1 MLNMSNIIVEQMEKK
16 DCKTIQAYLYEQ
28 IPLSRAIAVQVL
40 EVTNNSVILAAPLQ
54 PNINHRSTV
63 FGGSASALAI
73 LSAWTLV
80 NFRLRNE
87 GIKTRLV
94 IQKNTMSYDK
104 PITSD
109 FEAVCSFEN
118 QEIWTRFVKIL
129 QRKKKSRITVNSF
142 LQCNKQQVGEFTGVF
157 VALGI

>member
-1 MLNMSNIIVEQMEKK
+1 MEQE
-16 DCKTIQAYLYEQ
+16 CQTIQAYLYKQ
-28 IPLSRAIAVQVL
+28 IPLSKAMEIQVI
-40 EVTNNSVILAAPLQ
+40 EVTNNLVILAAPIK

-80 NFRLRNE
+80 NFRLESE

-94 IQKNTMSYDK
+94 IQKNTIAYDK

-109 FEAVCSFEN
+109 FEAVCSLTDR
-118 QEIWTRFVKIL
+118 QVWTRFSQIL
-129 QRKKKSRITVNSF
+129 QRKKKSRITLNSS
-142 LQCNKQQVGEFTGVF
+142 LQCQGQQVGEFTGVF
-157 VALGI
+157 VALGN

>member
-1 MLNMSNIIVEQMEKK
+1 MVKQ
-16 DCKTIQAYLYEQ
+16 DCQTIQAYLYEH
-28 IPLSRAIAVQVL
+28 IPLSEAMDVQVIK
-40 EVTNNSVILAAPLQ
+40 VTNNLVILAAPIK

-63 FGGSASALAI
+63 FGGSATTLAI

-80 NFRLRNE
+80 NFRLKSEN
-87 GIKTRLV
+87 INTRLV

-109 FEAVCSFEN
+109 FEAVCYLTDR
-118 QEIWTRFVKIL
+118 QLWQRFIKIL

-142 LQCNKQQVGEFTGVF
+142 LRCQGEQVGEFVGVF

>member
-1 MLNMSNIIVEQMEKK
+1 MK
-16 DCKTIQAYLYEQ
+16 DHKVIQAYLYEH
-28 IPLSRAIAVQVL
+28 IPLSEAM
-40 EVTNNSVILAAPLQ
+40 EVRVVEVKNNLVILAAPLQ

-73 LSAWTLV
+73 LSSWTLI
-80 NFRLRNE
+80 NFRLQSE

-109 FEAVCSFEN
+109 FQAVCYLNES
-118 QEIWTRFVKIL
+118 EIWTRFVKIL
-129 QRKKKSRITVNSF
+129 QKKNKSRITVNSF
-142 LQCNKQQVGEFTGVF
+142 LQCNGEQVGEFTGVY
-157 VALGI
+157 VALSIE

>member
-1 MLNMSNIIVEQMEKK
+1 MEKQ
-16 DCKTIQAYLYEQ
+16 DCQAIQAYLYEQ
-28 IPLSRAIAVQVL
+28 IPLSKAMEVQVV
-40 EVTNNSVILAAPLQ
+40 EVTSNLVILAAPIK

-73 LSAWTLV
+73 LSAWALV
-80 NFRLRNE
+80 NFRLQSE

-94 IQKNTMSYDK
+94 IQKNSISYDQ
-104 PITSD
+104 PITNN
-109 FEAVCSFEN
+109 FEAICSLTD
-118 QEIWTRFVKIL
+118 QQVWTKFIKIL

-142 LQCNKQQVGEFTGVF
+142 LQCQGQQVGTFTGVF

>member
-1 MLNMSNIIVEQMEKK
+1 MEKQ
-16 DCKTIQAYLYEQ
+16 DCQAIQAYLYEQ
-28 IPLSRAIAVQVL
+28 IPLSKAMEVQVI
-40 EVTNNSVILAAPLQ
+40 EVTSNLVILAAPIK

-80 NFRLRNE
+80 NCRLESE
-87 GIKTRLV
+87 GIQTRLV
-94 IQKNTMSYDK
+94 IQKNSISYDQ

-109 FEAVCSFEN
+109 FEAVCSLTDR
-118 QEIWTRFVKIL
+118 QVWTKFIQIL
-129 QRKKKSRITVNSF
+129 ERKKKSRITVNSC
-142 LQCNKQQVGEFTGVF
+142 LQCQGQQVGEFTGVF

>member
-1 MLNMSNIIVEQMEKK
+1 MEKQ
-16 DCKTIQAYLYEQ
+16 DCQTIQAYLYEQ
-28 IPLSRAIAVQVL
+28 IPLSKAMEVQVL
-40 EVTNNSVILAAPLQ
+40 EVTSNLVILAAPIK

-80 NFRLRNE
+80 NFRLQSE

-94 IQKNTMSYDK
+94 IQKNSISYDQ
-104 PITSD
+104 PITND
-109 FEAVCSFEN
+109 FEAICSLTDR
-118 QEIWTRFVKIL
+118 QVWTKFSKIL
-129 QRKKKSRITVNSF
+129 QRKKKSRITVNSS
-142 LQCNKQQVGEFTGVF
+142 LQCQGQQVGAFTGVF

>member
-1 MLNMSNIIVEQMEKK
+1 MEQ
-16 DCKTIQAYLYEQ
+16 DCQAIQAYLYEQ
-28 IPLSRAIAVQVL
+28 IPLSEAM
-40 EVTNNSVILAAPLQ
+40 EVRVVEIRNNLVILAAPLQ

-73 LSAWTLV
+73 LSAWTLI
-80 NFRLRNE
+80 NFRLQSK
-87 GIKTRLV
+87 GIKTKLV

-109 FEAVCSFEN
+109 FEAVCYLNESET
-118 QEIWTRFVKIL
+118 WARFIKIL

-142 LQCNKQQVGEFTGVF
+142 LQCNGQRVGEFTGVF
-157 VALGI
+157 VALGIKNKTEI